1 MNEIHQDI
9 DIFGN
14 ENYNGTPK
22 EYFDRDALKNALT
35 MWLMTK
41 RGDFIDSPGEGGI
54 LDSYTFKNLTRENEE
69 KLKFRIESSLNTY
82 FSEIIELIDITI
94 VPNATLRFTE
104 VTITYNDLLNGEQ
117 NQITVYPKEFS
128 KKVVI
133 KARGKFIYRAVDVA
147 EVVRKRFLSEQVELK
162 GVEIDS
168 EEFKNKE
175 GKQVRVSTIEITLA
189 KKDTSEKKENRF
201 LPES

>member
-1 MNEIHQDI
+1 MNEIYQDI

-133 KARGKFIYRAVDVA
+133 KYEDVFLDGENLFNFVKIKKPSMVGQKIVFSVDEGKWVWGNRL
-147 EVVRKRFLSEQVELK
+147 RFLNFSFSDPFFEQ
-162 GVEIDS
+162 I
-168 EEFKNKE
+168 
-175 GKQVRVSTIEITLA
+175 IEYINVL
-189 KKDTSEKKENRF
+189 
-201 LPES
+201 